1 MSTVLEAPPHEM
13 PVSVAGYTAD
23 DLLRMAEGER
33 YELVDGEL
41 VERDMGAL
49 SGWVGGEV
57 FGRIREYARQH
68 GGWAFGDGVG
78 YRCYTDDPER
88 VRKPDASFV
97 GADRLPSPPEGYITI
112 APDLAV
118 EVVSPNDIYYE
129 VEAKV
134 DEYLSAGVR
143 LVWVVNPVNKSV
155 RVFQPGRIVG
165 EFGADD
171 ELTGGDV
178 MPGFACRVRSL
189 FPSSPQTAH

>member
-41 VERDMGAL
+41 VERGMGAL

-88 VRKPDASFV
+88 VHKPDASFV

-165 EFGADD
+165 EFGPDD

-178 MPGFACRVRSL
+178 MPGFTCRVRAL
-189 FPSSPQTAH
+189 FPSSPQPTR